1 MIVQILISK
10 GKNMP
15 NIELGDPYEAYVKGL
30 IGTGLYS
37 TYAEVVKDALRLHM
51 DHETQAKR
59 IALANA
65 GIAEGETDIKAGRT
79 RRYTPA
85 LIDELTAEVVREQKT

>member
-1 MIVQILISK
+1 
-10 GKNMP
+10 MP

-51 DHETQAKR
+51 DHDTQAKR
-59 IALANA
+59 IAITSAALT
-65 GIAEGETDIKAGRT
+65 EGEADIKAGRVK
-79 RRYTPA
+79 RYSPA
-85 LIDELTAEVVREQKT
+85 LIDELTAEVVCEQKT